1 MEVEPLS
8 HQEILAFQ
16 TLHKLEMESFDI
28 TMLQRLDGI
37 WFASLPKKEP
47 PPGREVGRLRDSA

>member
-47 PPGREVGRLRDSA
+47 PPGR